1 MPLPTPR
8 RKRLSQ
14 LLQNARKDAGLTQTE
29 AGMHLTHPGKHEA
42 AQAQEVISRAE
53 NGKRYVSFIELED
66 FAQKYGKPLDYF
78 STWDAASDAR
88 LQEAMREYDSQDKI

>member
-1 MPLPTPR
+1 LWP
-8 RKRLSQ
+8 
-14 LLQNARKDAGLTQTE
+14 D
-29 AGMHLTHPGKHEA
+29 HLTHPGKHEA